1 MPCRS
6 VLSHCVVLTQVARLG
21 SRHHQPA
28 EPFHW
33 HRLVICSVYFFCEVK
48 ISLFNSLTTRSHQ
61 PVMVPGCGL
70 GSCLER
76 PNKLKRYAEEK
87 QRRHLQHS
95 ACSRLSGRSQVN
107 TQSDEMLAT
116 SSILSSRKL
125 TRENPRGKVFALA
138 YESCLPNSAVMGLL
152 GESSSKAEK
161 LLQRSKTGVNFNGS
175 FQKLTSLFPGGKGL
189 SLPM

>member
-6 VLSHCVVLTQVARLG
+6 VLSRRVLLTQVARLG

-33 HRLVICSVYFFCEVK
+33 HRLVIFSVYFFFFFCEVK

-76 PNKLKRYAEEK
+76 PNKLKRYADEK
-87 QRRHLQHS
+87 QQRHLQHS
-95 ACSRLSGRSQVN
+95 ACSRLSRRSQVN

-116 SSILSSRKL
+116 SSILSLRKL

-138 YESCLPNSAVMGLL
+138 YESCLPNSAVIGLL
-152 GESSSKAEK
+152 GESSSKDRK
-161 LLQRSKTGVNFNGS
+161 QV
-175 FQKLTSLFPGGKGL
+175 
-189 SLPM
+189 